1 MFFVQHLSKILAM
14 KEKNF
19 NIPGYLQGSLLV
31 ATPLL
36 KGSCFEKSVIDVCA
50 HNETG
55 AMGILVN
62 HTLGNLKCGDILT
75 QVGIKP
81 SEITCD
87 NSPVYF
93 GGPVESAKG
102 FILHTS
108 DYFSKSTQIL
118 HDNISLTSTIDIL
131 EDIALGKGPSKRIL
145 ALGCAGWAPGQIE
158 KEVKENS
165 WITIPANESIVF
177 DTDNLEK
184 WQIAANSL
192 GINFTNY
199 SLSVGNA

>member
-1 MFFVQHLSKILAM
+1 M
-14 KEKNF
+14 KEKAKA
-19 NIPGYLQGSLLV
+19 NISTGYLEGKLLV

-36 KGSCFEKSVIDVCA
+36 QGSCFEKSVIYVCA
-50 HNETG
+50 HNDTG

-62 HTLGNLKCGDILT
+62 HTLNNLRCGDVLS

-81 SEITCD
+81 SEITCG

-108 DYFSKSTQIL
+108 DYFGSSTQIM
-118 HDNISLTSTIDIL
+118 HDNISLTSTLDIL
-131 EDIALGKGPSKRIL
+131 QDIALGKGPHKRIL

-158 KEVKENS
+158 KEMKENS
-165 WITIPANESIVF
+165 WIAVPANESIVF
-177 DTDNLEK
+177 DVNDMDK
-184 WQIAANSL
+184 WQQAIDLL
-192 GINFTNY
+192 GIDFMHY
-199 SLSVGNA
+199 SMAVGNA